1 MLDSL
6 LSPTCYRLKY
16 LSITILPFRWKV
28 VMKSDGEFMYINL
41 CLCVHF
47 QSYNATCNCFGF
59 ARSPSLTET
68 AMQQNEDRVSKREQ
82 LKYHESYNLNFI
94 DIWAQDQLR
103 RNATCSGTLKQRRRR
118 LGRAAVVPSYSAN
131 IRISISIFIKTSPH
145 SSSMGL
151 IAKSNRWII
160 CVSVLSCDRGC
171 SRLPIDS

>member
-1 MLDSL
+1 
-6 LSPTCYRLKY
+6 
-16 LSITILPFRWKV
+16 
-28 VMKSDGEFMYINL
+28 
-41 CLCVHF
+41 
-47 QSYNATCNCFGF
+47 
-59 ARSPSLTET
+59 
-68 AMQQNEDRVSKREQ
+68 MQQNEDRVSKREQ
-82 LKYHESYNLNFI
+82 LKYYHESYNLNFI

-151 IAKSNRWII
+151 IAKYIVGS
-160 CVSVLSCDRGC
+160 SAFLVLSSDRGC